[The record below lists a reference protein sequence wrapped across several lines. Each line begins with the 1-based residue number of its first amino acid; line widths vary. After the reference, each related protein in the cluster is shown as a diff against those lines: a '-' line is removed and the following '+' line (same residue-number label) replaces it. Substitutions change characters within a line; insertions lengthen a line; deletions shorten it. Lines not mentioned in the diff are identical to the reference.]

1 MKRAVSVL
9 NIYSRGCVPSHNRV
23 CSAWMVS
30 ASGPNFN
37 RPRGQSRVR
46 GRDYM
51 CHLWKRCAN
60 LTLVTLQSLIEAVKS
75 GKRTGKTN
83 NRVVNYYGNRIISC
97 KPPILIV
104 IGDQGDIIENT
115 TIGILSGKKAI
126 CKRKERPH
134 RVQPNEK
141 ISPETARRNCVNRII
156 WVIHTTSPC
165 WRWLFDAPSL
175 WLLWYLMT
183 TFSPGS
189 IQLAEGQ
196 HNRRVNWN
204 SLKKYLPRTKGG
216 VYRRGG

>member
-1 MKRAVSVL
+1 MDTIPTPSASVWMNVVLSVVGLVGQSTYAGHYRLPKCHDKLQPMKRAVSVL

-141 ISPETARRNCVNRII
+141 ISPETARRDCVNRII
-156 WVIHTTSPC
+156 
-165 WRWLFDAPSL
+165 
-175 WLLWYLMT
+175 
-183 TFSPGS
+183 
-189 IQLAEGQ
+189 
-196 HNRRVNWN
+196 
-204 SLKKYLPRTKGG
+204 
-216 VYRRGG
+216 